1 MTWSCKLLYPYNK
14 AFLSR
19 NKNNKNNF
27 KNVTCKTLKMRFLK
41 GERIWD
47 TWNTIPPRAIC
58 IIKCNSSAITSAWFF
73 NWWTLIAITRG
84 RCYSWWVMSK
94 SLSHT
99 ASHGSGG
106 GLEFLETQTPNHH
119 QQYLTKKKKPKPKTL
134 SPLFPVLSEFR
145 ESCNNSL
152 LLLL

>member
-1 MTWSCKLLYPYNK
+1 MQDIENEI
-14 AFLSR
+14 
-19 NKNNKNNF
+19 F
-27 KNVTCKTLKMRFLK
+27 KRRKDLGYM
-41 GERIWD
+41 
-47 TWNTIPPRAIC
+47 NTIPPRAIC

-84 RCYSWWVMSK
+84 CCYSWWVMSK

-119 QQYLTKKKKPKPKTL
+119 QQYLTKKKKKSHKRSPPYSQFYLNLGKSAIILYSFPYKTYLPKVFMYFLPYNERY
-134 SPLFPVLSEFR
+134 VVVEF
-145 ESCNNSL
+145 S
-152 LLLL
+152 